1 MLIKTTYFLAI
12 IMIVGY
18 VLLGHTTPTRADNLI
33 YYQNGQA
40 EQLPLDKMPKVLT
53 NTDALIS
60 KIDDAFQLIVTD
72 ELITELKSKKCLEI
86 ALSAKREVK
95 PNDFVASGFSYSR
108 LLLPLCNG
116 ENCGKGVALYF
127 GNDRTY
133 FTPPYVNK
141 NAAAYL
147 EEIRKIIDK

>member
-40 EQLPLDKMPKVLT
+40 EQLPLDKMPEILA

-72 ELITELKSKKCLEI
+72 ELITELKSKECLEI
-86 ALSAKREVK
+86 VLSAKREVK
-95 PNDFVASGFSYSR
+95 PNDFVASGFFYSR

-116 ENCGKGVALYF
+116 ENCGKGAVFYF

-133 FTPPYVNK
+133 FTPPYINK
-141 NAAAYL
+141 NDDTHL
-147 EEIRKIIDK
+147 EEIRKIIGK